1 MKKYL
6 TLFVITILPFAISAQ
21 TDTRKIDLDAVVVLD
36 QMGETIGELSSVS
49 FHLSVAND
57 ELNAEHNMAKRYKEH
72 EVNMVGPD
80 KMLVK
85 SYSMGRN
92 RGYWYNGD
100 HITYYS
106 FDENNYITV
115 PAPTDII
122 SMIDFMHEKFDM
134 DFPAADFFYP
144 SFTDDVLEAFNTI
157 SYKGEV
163 VFGGQPCYLIHAE
176 NEDKMIQLWITADAY
191 TLPKNLVITYKKEK
205 NKQYQATF
213 SDWELNPEIPENIF
227 DFTPPYNAKLISVL
241 LAKS

>member
-1 MKKYL
+1 MKKHLMY
-6 TLFVITILPFAISAQ
+6 FILCMMPYVFFAQNES
-21 TDTRKIDLDAVVVLD
+21 RNVDLDAVVVLD
-36 QMGETIGELSSVS
+36 QMGETIGELTSVS

-57 ELNAEHNMAKRYKEH
+57 ELNADHNMVKRYKEH
-72 EVNMVGPD
+72 DVKMVGPD

-85 SYSMGRN
+85 SHSMGRN

-100 HITYYS
+100 HITYYA
-106 FDENNYITV
+106 FDENNYITI
-115 PAPTDII
+115 PAPTNII
-122 SMIDFMHEKFDM
+122 EMIDFMNEKFDM

-163 VFGGQPCYLIHAE
+163 ELGGQPCYLIHAE
-176 NEDKMIQLWITADAY
+176 NDSKLVQLWVTADAY
-191 TLPKNLVITYKKEK
+191 TLPKNFVITYKKEG

-227 DFTPPYNAKLISVL
+227 DFTPPYNARLISVL